1 MNKAIEIL
9 IIALLEEFA
18 VSSLDDLLVLL
29 ARKGIKVSVQVAS
42 DIYYDWQWKHR
53 KQIEYKRIK
62 NSLNVS
68 LQPKKL
74 PRR

>member
-18 VSSLDDLLVLL
+18 VSNLDDLLVLL
-29 ARKGIKVSVQVAS
+29 ARKGIQVSVQVAS